1 MKIAFFLVLLANLAL
16 LMHQYHRE
24 ALKGE
29 TETPAPDPAMLQE
42 PIVLAREQENGLPAA
57 QDALAGPVRETPSEP
72 EAVLP
77 PQIPQSSPSGSFACY
92 EAGPFTNERI
102 LNAWNQALKE
112 AQGELKPIPHH
123 AQEISDYL
131 VLYPTEGSQE
141 AIKTAMQAL
150 RNQGVGDAYPL
161 AAGEL
166 KGYISLGVFRR
177 ETRAVRM
184 QNDLQARGVES
195 VVKPRFKESVQKYAL
210 IKGPLAMAGALD
222 VLEKRYP
229 DVQLKA
235 LPDGDP
241 NCRAEDVPSAEVPAT
256 EPKDNSMKP
265 VLPESRL
272 AGEPS
277 LAAGVGRVGKEPAQ
291 KAPAQPFDQKPPH
304 HAAEVKSVR
313 LACYEAGPF
322 PNEHSLNVWQKQ
334 ISGAQAAVKPVLRDG
349 KAISDYLVLYP
360 STGGMEEIK
369 ANVKMLRERG
379 LNGVWPLPSGEERG
393 QISLGVFNRE
403 ENAVQMQKSLL
414 DKGLNSVVKPRYK
427 SKRQKYALITAPE
440 SVAGDLQALE
450 KKYPDI
456 KLRRLPEAGQ
466 GCP

>member
-24 ALKGE
+24 AFKEGA
-29 TETPAPDPAMLQE
+29 ETPAPDPAMLRE
-42 PIVLAREQENGLPAA
+42 PIVLAREQENGLSAA
-57 QDALAGPVRETPSEP
+57 QDVLAGPVGETPAAP

-77 PQIPQSSPSGSFACY
+77 PQSSPSDSLACY
-92 EAGPFTNERI
+92 EAGPFANERV
-102 LNAWNQALKE
+102 LNVWHQALKE
-112 AQGELKPIPHH
+112 AQGELRPIPPH
-123 AQEISDYL
+123 AQEITDYL
-131 VLYPTEGSQE
+131 VLYPTEGGPE
-141 AIKTAMQAL
+141 AVKAAMQAL

-161 AAGEL
+161 LAGEL

-177 ETRAVRM
+177 ENRAARM
-184 QNDLQARGVES
+184 RNDLQARGVEA
-195 VVKPRFKESVQKYAL
+195 VVKPRFKESAQKYAL

-222 VLEKRYP
+222 ALEKRYP
-229 DVQLKA
+229 GVQLKA

-241 NCRAEDVPSAEVPAT
+241 NCREAGGRQAEVPAA
-256 EPKDNSMKP
+256 EPKDNGMKSA
-265 VLPESRL
+265 LTESRP

-277 LAAGVGRVGKEPAQ
+277 LAAGGGRVGKPPVQ
-291 KAPAQPFDQKPPH
+291 QAPPLDRNPPH
-304 HAAEVKSVR
+304 DAAEVKSVR

-322 PNEHSLNVWQKQ
+322 PNEYSLNAWQKR
-334 ISGAQAAVKPVLRDG
+334 ISGAQAAIKPVLRDG
-349 KAISDYLVLYP
+349 KAVSDYLVLYP
-360 STGGMEEIK
+360 SSGGMEAVK

-379 LNGVWPLPSGEERG
+379 LNGVWPLPSGEDKG

-414 DKGLNSVVKPRYK
+414 DKGINSVVKPRYK

-440 SVAGDLQALE
+440 SIAGALQALE

-456 KLRRLPEAGQ
+456 RLRRLPEAGQ